1 MKTIRYYTRD
11 GVQRLRDGVREHL
24 DCYYAPAGPPPLD
37 LPHAIRAAH
46 VDARDFAGT
55 LSPGE
60 PGKPY
65 TTDLENALA
74 VYVALERL
82 SRHQASEERLW
93 TYLCHVECPEYV
105 SRRWLA
111 RRPDEPDA
119 AIKRVHNH
127 FFARGN
133 RALIRDNGISRL
145 WWLGYIA
152 HQVDRQHPRRFL
164 EILLHRQDVRSALIE
179 RPTVSMNAQVL
190 KRIYAVM
197 RDHWEHDRS
206 LFERDTFRSWMVALN
221 RKGGVLLLD
230 SLPDPALDR
239 LLRKEALQAINSAAS
254 T

>member
-1 MKTIRYYTRD
+1 MRTIQYYTRD
-11 GVQRLRDGVREHL
+11 GVQRLRDGVTKHL
-24 DCYYAPAGPPPLD
+24 DWYYGPVGPPPLE
-37 LPHAIRAAH
+37 LPHAIRDAH
-46 VDARDFAGT
+46 VEARSLAGS
-55 LSPGE
+55 LSMGDPGT
-60 PGKPY
+60 PY
-65 TTDLENALA
+65 TTDLENALT

-93 TYLCHVECPEYV
+93 TYFCHVECPEYV
-105 SRRWLA
+105 SGRWLA
-111 RRPDEPDA
+111 RRPDNPDV

-133 RALIRDNGISRL
+133 RALIRDNGVSRL

-179 RPTVSMNAQVL
+179 RPTVSMNAHVL

-197 RDHWEHDRS
+197 RDHWENDRS
-206 LFERDTFRSWMVALN
+206 LFARDTFRSWMVALN

-230 SLPDPALDR
+230 SLPNSVLDR
-239 LLRKEALQAINSAAS
+239 LLRREAYQAISRAGS